1 MGISS
6 YRGAVVVMIVW
17 FLDLQ
22 LLMQS
27 IPITIKVASSNPAEG
42 EVYSIPH
49 YVIKFVS
56 NLQQVDGFL
65 RVFRFPPPTTHHHH
79 IAEILLKVTLNTINQ
94 TIQLSINNKYTL
106 FQDVSVNAVMMRRIF
121 KKKS

>member
-1 MGISS
+1 M
-6 YRGAVVVMIVW
+6 V
-17 FLDLQ
+17 LDLQ

-27 IPITIKVASSNPAEG
+27 IPITIKVVSSNPAEG

-65 RVFRFPPPTTHHHH
+65 RVFRFPPPTTRHHH

-106 FQDVSVNAVMMRRIF
+106 FQDVSVNAVVMRRIF